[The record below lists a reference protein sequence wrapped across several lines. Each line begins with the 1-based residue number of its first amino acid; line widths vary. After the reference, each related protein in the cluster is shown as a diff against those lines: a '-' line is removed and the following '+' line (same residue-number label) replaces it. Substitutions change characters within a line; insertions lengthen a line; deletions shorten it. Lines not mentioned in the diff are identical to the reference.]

1 MRRTDIVLLLLAV
14 AALLAGCAAVTSER
28 ELRGGSGQVAWEVID
43 VRQRMEESG
52 TRMRWEYT
60 ILLRNHGKSA
70 VIFERM
76 DLALQSAEAASNV
89 WGGIDS
95 RSFTRHIDPNG
106 ELRVPRSDSW
116 ACPRCGASEL
126 PRFFA
131 AGIIRWITFTGQD
144 MQSMPIKVEVRIRLN
159 GSVGAR
165 Q

>member
-1 MRRTDIVLLLLAV
+1 MRQGKTLLVPLALFACLVACATTEHAFRGESGPITWEIVDA
-14 AALLAGCAAVTSER
+14 
-28 ELRGGSGQVAWEVID
+28 
-43 VRQRMEESG
+43 RQRMEESG
-52 TRMRWEYT
+52 SRMRWDYT
-60 ILLRNHGKSA
+60 ILLRNHGQTA
-70 VIFERM
+70 IIFERM
-76 DLALQSAEAASNV
+76 DLALQPAETASNV

-116 ACPRCGASEL
+116 SCPRCGASEL

-159 GSVGAR
+159 SSVGAR